1 MKFYRGIIDVGRA
14 PVRHQVQR
22 GFTPMTLNDDR
33 RLVELEGAKPDN
45 PMSAAEVVVIRH
57 LFGNESVTQLRAVGE
72 QPKLSFAAERDRLE
86 GLYGDKVIERLFGPR
101 GVKAALPR
109 ELDEEDDAYFDKTP
123 VPVAEVVEAEV
134 GAAV

>member
-1 MKFYRGIIDVGRA
+1 MKFYRGIIDVGRP

-22 GFTPMTLNDDR
+22 GFVPMTLNKDR
-33 RLVELEGAKPDN
+33 RQIELEDAKPQN

-57 LFGNESVTQLRAVGE
+57 LFGNESVTQLRAVDE

-123 VPVAEVVEAEV
+123 VPVVEAIDEV
-134 GAAV
+134 GAAA

>member
-1 MKFYRGIIDVGRA
+1 MKFYRGIIDVGRP

-22 GFTPMTLNDDR
+22 GFVPMTLNSDR
-33 RLVELEGAKPDN
+33 RQITDGEAKPEN
-45 PMSAAEVVVIRH
+45 PMSAAEVVVLRH
-57 LFGNESVTQLRAVGE
+57 LFGNESVTQLRAIDE

-109 ELDEEDDAYFDKTP
+109 ELDEDDDAYFDKSP
-123 VPVAEVVEAEV
+123 VPVADEV
-134 GAAV
+134 GAEAAA

>member
-22 GFTPMTLNDDR
+22 GFVPMTMGKDR
-33 RLVELEGAKPDN
+33 ELVPLEGAKPEN

-57 LFGNESVTQLRAVGE
+57 LFGNESVTRLRLVDE
-72 QPKLSFAAERDRLE
+72 QPRLSFAAERDRLE
-86 GLYGDKVIERLFGPR
+86 GLYGDRVIERLFGPR

-109 ELDEEDDAYFDKTP
+109 ELDEDDDAYFDNTP
-123 VPVAEVVEAEV
+123 VPVAEAAEAE
-134 GAAV
+134 AAA

>member
-22 GFTPMTLNDDR
+22 GFVPMTLGDDR
-33 RLVELEGAKPDN
+33 RLVALEGAKPDN
-45 PMSAAEVVVIRH
+45 PMSAAEVVVLRH
-57 LFGNESVTQLRAVGE
+57 LFGNESVTQLRAVDE
-72 QPKLSFAAERDRLE
+72 QPRLSFAAERDRLE

-109 ELDEEDDAYFDKTP
+109 ELDEDDDAYFDKSP
-123 VPVAEVVEAEV
+123 VPAAEAIEA
-134 GAAV
+134 GAAA

>member
-1 MKFYRGIIDVGRA
+1 MKFYRGIIDVGRP

-22 GFTPMTLNDDR
+22 GFVPMTLNNDR
-33 RLVELEGAKPDN
+33 RQITDGEAKPEN

-57 LFGNESVTQLRAVGE
+57 LFGNESVTQLRAIDE

-109 ELDEEDDAYFDKTP
+109 ELDEDDDAYFDKSP
-123 VPVAEVVEAEV
+123 VPVADEV
-134 GAAV
+134 GAEAAA